1 MIKEDHKLT
10 IALPKG
16 RLFEQTIELFKNS
29 DILPTD
35 INLSQNSRKLVL
47 ETDEFKF
54 LIVRGKDVS
63 TYVEYGIADIGI
75 VGDDILLEQM
85 PNVYKPVDLKIG
97 ACKIV
102 VAGKGENE
110 SIYKSNPTFIKVAT
124 KYPNITKDFFSKKG
138 IKTQIIEL
146 YGSVELAPL
155 VKLSDFIVDIV
166 ETGKTL
172 KENGL
177 IVIEEIRPST
187 AKLVVNRIVYKT
199 KNDKILNIIQ
209 KLENYINN
217 LQ

>member
-1 MIKEDHKLT
+1 MIREDDKLT

-29 DILPTD
+29 GILPKGVE
-35 INLSQNSRKLVL
+35 LSQKSRKLVL
-47 ETDEFKF
+47 EIEAFKF

-63 TYVEYGIADIGI
+63 TYVEYGIADIGV

-85 PNVYKPVDLKIG
+85 PKVYKPVDLKIG

-102 VAGKGENE
+102 VAGKKENE
-110 SIYKSNPTFIKVAT
+110 NLYKSNPTFIKVAT
-124 KYPNITKDFFSKKG
+124 KYPNITKEFFSKRG

-177 IVIEEIRPST
+177 VVIEEIRPST

-199 KNDKILNIIQ
+199 KNDKILSIIQ
-209 KLENYINN
+209 NLENFINN
-217 LQ
+217 FQ